1 MNITKVIALVL
12 LTAFVVISFGAAFR
26 LSSQY
31 PTDPNLV
38 FCPLQKTYLPRS
50 VPTVER
56 VGLDEI
62 CASQNSKETFV
73 HDLVSSGRILRD
85 FRQSEIVD
93 SFFIR
98 SSERLAAISK
108 DLSGGD
114 GRDSRSILPLSWF
127 LHGSVARSDQQGE
140 IVTLI
145 ESDRLKLDVYR
156 YRTFLFHDRHELT
169 ILFCSPDLNDS
180 RPRDPPVFS

>member
-1 MNITKVIALVL
+1 MNITKVIALAL

-62 CASQNSKETFV
+62 CASQSSKETFV
-73 HDLVSSGRILRD
+73 HDLASSGRILRT

-108 DLSGGD
+108 DDSRGD
-114 GRDSRSILPLSWF
+114 GHDSRSISLLPWF
-127 LHGSVARSDQQGE
+127 LQGSVARSDQQGE

-145 ESDRLKLDVYR
+145 VSDRLTLDIYR
-156 YRTFLFHDRHELT
+156 NRELLFSDCHELT
-169 ILFCSPDLNDS
+169 ILFFSPDLNDS

>member
-1 MNITKVIALVL
+1 MNIRTVIALAL
-12 LTAFVVISFGAAFR
+12 LTAFVVTSFGVAFR

-31 PTDPNLV
+31 PIDPNLV

-62 CASQNSKETFV
+62 CASPSSKETFV
-73 HDLVSSGRILRD
+73 HDLASSGRTLRA
-85 FRQSEIVD
+85 FRQAEIVD

-108 DLSGGD
+108 NYSGGD
-114 GRDSRSILPLSWF
+114 GRDSRSISLSPY
-127 LHGSVARSDQQGE
+127 LHGLVARSDQQGE

-145 ESDRLKLDVYR
+145 ESDGLTLDIYR
-156 YRTFLFHDRHELT
+156 NRELLFSDCHELT
-169 ILFCSPDLNDS
+169 ILFFSPDLHDS